1 MRFRSCQRPIRCIFS
16 TIFAGNNDGEIVFL
30 AQFIT
35 QLPDVVVGLF
45 AVMVFVMLDVIRC
58 TKYDMVMD
66 MTFINMGGNNIGIL
80 PL

>member
-1 MRFRSCQRPIRCIFS
+1 M
-16 TIFAGNNDGEIVFL
+16 FL

-45 AVMVFVMLDVIRC
+45 AVVVFVMFDVIRC